1 MTKTPPNRDKK
12 THLFMNTTQA
22 PETSDVAD
30 MYASTS
36 AEEAASQSNPNQTI
50 KVVSDLLKTNVP
62 RINFVEGDNWVRF
75 INPYKNPWYIGVGFY
90 KMHRGDKVARV
101 IHQELFGQPNLF
113 RTVQIYLY
121 QNPETK
127 PYMWTMDNPEGFRF
141 DEQRRALLVAAKFEN
156 TLGQFG
162 IAQVTLG
169 RPPRKGKPYRASWGD
184 ALINLPTEKTI
195 DPMDPK
201 ANGALRW
208 GSIFDPVDGRMVK
221 CSLANAGT
229 IGVTATF
236 TPADRTMALGKFEER
251 PGGKK
256 FMPLPQYAEQLR
268 SAPNLQESLVKLT
281 IDQQTELIRTFLPPE
296 LWPHAEK
303 AIANALNGNGGRS
316 RPVSGGA
323 AQPANGAANG
333 GTNGNTVATAAPG
346 PNGTPA
352 AATTKVPVP
361 AEEPAELGPS
371 DQMYVAFVQK
381 LGPKFKE
388 VGEDVVRKLIAR
400 SLVSPA
406 TMSAM
411 AAFTPDVLKTLAV
424 AN

>member
-50 KVVSDLLKTNVP
+50 KVVSDLVKTNVP

-113 RTVQIYLY
+113 RSVQIYLY

-169 RPPRKGKPYRASWGD
+169 RTPRKGKPYRASWGD

-229 IGVTATF
+229 IDVTATF
-236 TPADRTMALGKFEER
+236 TPADRTMPLGKFEER

-256 FMPLPQYAEQLR
+256 FIPLPQYAEQLR
-268 SAPNLQESLVKLT
+268 CAPNLQESLVKLT

-303 AIANALNGNGGRS
+303 AIDNALNGNGRRS

-323 AQPANGAANG
+323 AQPANGAASG
-333 GTNGNTVATAAPG
+333 GTNGNNAAPG
-346 PNGTPA
+346 PNGTAA

-388 VGEDVVRKLIAR
+388 VGEDVVRKLIDR
-400 SLVSPA
+400 SLVSPT

-411 AAFTPDVLKTLAV
+411 AAFTPDVLKTIAV
-424 AN
+424 AK

>member
-1 MTKTPPNRDKK
+1 
-12 THLFMNTTQA
+12 
-22 PETSDVAD
+22 
-30 MYASTS
+30 
-36 AEEAASQSNPNQTI
+36 
-50 KVVSDLLKTNVP
+50 
-62 RINFVEGDNWVRF
+62 
-75 INPYKNPWYIGVGFY
+75 
-90 KMHRGDKVARV
+90 MHRGDKVARV

-113 RTVQIYLY
+113 RSVQIYLY

-169 RPPRKGKPYRASWGD
+169 RTPRKGKPYRASWGD

-229 IGVTATF
+229 IDVTATF
-236 TPADRTMALGKFEER
+236 TPADRTMPLGKFEER

-256 FMPLPQYAEQLR
+256 FIPLPQYAEQLR
-268 SAPNLQESLVKLT
+268 CAPNLQESLVKLT

-303 AIANALNGNGGRS
+303 AIDNALNGNGRRS

-333 GTNGNTVATAAPG
+333 GTNGSTAATAAPG

-352 AATTKVPVP
+352 TATTKVPVP

-388 VGEDVVRKLIAR
+388 VGEDVVRKLIDR
-400 SLVSPA
+400 SLVSPT

-411 AAFTPDVLKTLAV
+411 AAFTPDVLKTIAV
-424 AN
+424 AK

>member
-1 MTKTPPNRDKK
+1 MNGTPTPEPND
-12 THLFMNTTQA
+12 L
-22 PETSDVAD
+22 AD
-30 MYASTS
+30 MYGATS
-36 AEEAASQSNPNQTI
+36 AEEAATQSNPNQTT
-50 KVVSDLLKTNVP
+50 KVVSDLIKSNVP
-62 RINFVEGDNWVRF
+62 RITFAEGDNWVRF
-75 INPYKNPWYIGVGFY
+75 INPYKNPWYIAVGFY
-90 KMHRGDKVARV
+90 KMHLGDKVARV

-113 RTVQIYLY
+113 RIVQIYLY
-121 QNPETK
+121 QNPDTK

-169 RPPRKGKPYRASWGD
+169 RAPRKGKPYRASWGD
-184 ALINLPTEKTI
+184 ALINLPSEKTI

-201 ANGALRW
+201 ANGSLRW
-208 GSIFDPVDGRMVK
+208 GSIFDPVDGRLIK

-236 TPADRTMALGKFEER
+236 TPADRTMPLGRFEER

-256 FMPLPQYAEQLR
+256 FVPLPQYAEQLR
-268 SAPNLQESLVKLT
+268 GAPNLQESLVRQT
-281 IDQQTELIRTFLPPE
+281 VDQQTDLIRTFLPPD

-303 AIANALNGNGGRS
+303 AIANALNGNGRKS
-316 RPVSGGA
+316 RPVSTA
-323 AQPANGAANG
+323 VAQPQNGAGNGAANG
-333 GTNGNTVATAAPG
+333 STAAVPG

-352 AATTKVPVP
+352 AATTKLPVP
-361 AEEPAELGPS
+361 AEEPAELAPA

-381 LGPKFKE
+381 LGPKFKD

-406 TMSAM
+406 TMSAV
-411 AAFTPDVLKTLAV
+411 AEFTPDVLKTLAL
-424 AN
+424 AA

>member
-1 MTKTPPNRDKK
+1 MNGTP
-12 THLFMNTTQA
+12 T
-22 PETSDVAD
+22 PESNDLAD
-30 MYASTS
+30 MYGATS
-36 AEEAASQSNPNQTI
+36 AEEAATQSNPNQTT
-50 KVVSDLLKTNVP
+50 KVVSDLIKSNVP
-62 RINFVEGDNWVRF
+62 RITFAEGDNWVRF
-75 INPYKNPWYIGVGFY
+75 INPYKNPWYIAVGFY
-90 KMHRGDKVARV
+90 KMHLGDKVARV

-113 RTVQIYLY
+113 RIVQIYLY
-121 QNPETK
+121 QNPDTK

-169 RPPRKGKPYRASWGD
+169 RAPRKGKPYRASWGD
-184 ALINLPTEKTI
+184 ALINLPSEKTI

-201 ANGALRW
+201 ANGSLRW
-208 GSIFDPVDGRMVK
+208 GSIFDPVDGRLIK

-236 TPADRTMALGKFEER
+236 TPADRTMPLGRFEER

-256 FMPLPQYAEQLR
+256 FVPLPQYAEQLR
-268 SAPNLQESLVKLT
+268 GAPNLQESLVRQT
-281 IDQQTELIRTFLPPE
+281 VDQQTDLIRTFLPPD

-303 AIANALNGNGGRS
+303 AIANALNGNGRKS
-316 RPVSGGA
+316 RPVSTA
-323 AQPANGAANG
+323 VAQPQNGAGNGAANG
-333 GTNGNTVATAAPG
+333 STAAVPG
-346 PNGTPA
+346 PNGAPA
-352 AATTKVPVP
+352 AATTKLPVP
-361 AEEPAELGPS
+361 AEEPAELAPA

-381 LGPKFKE
+381 LGPKFKD

-406 TMSAM
+406 TMSAV
-411 AAFTPDVLKTLAV
+411 AEFTPDVLKTLAL
-424 AN
+424 AA

>member
-1 MTKTPPNRDKK
+1 
-12 THLFMNTTQA
+12 
-22 PETSDVAD
+22 
-30 MYASTS
+30 
-36 AEEAASQSNPNQTI
+36 
-50 KVVSDLLKTNVP
+50 
-62 RINFVEGDNWVRF
+62 VRF
-75 INPYKNPWYIGVGFY
+75 INPYKNPWYIAVGFY
-90 KMHRGDKVARV
+90 KMHLGDKVARV

-113 RTVQIYLY
+113 RIVQIYLY
-121 QNPETK
+121 QNPDTK

-169 RPPRKGKPYRASWGD
+169 RAPRKGKPYRASWGD
-184 ALINLPTEKTI
+184 ALINLPSEKTI

-201 ANGALRW
+201 ANGSLRW
-208 GSIFDPVDGRMVK
+208 GSIFDPVDGRLIK

-236 TPADRTMALGKFEER
+236 TPADRTMPLGRFEER

-256 FMPLPQYAEQLR
+256 FVPLPQYAEQLR
-268 SAPNLQESLVKLT
+268 GAPNLQESLVRQT
-281 IDQQTELIRTFLPPE
+281 IDQQTDLIRTFLPPD

-303 AIANALNGNGGRS
+303 AIANALNGNGRKS
-316 RPVSGGA
+316 RPVSTA
-323 AQPANGAANG
+323 VAQPQNGAGNGAANG
-333 GTNGNTVATAAPG
+333 STAAVPG
-346 PNGTPA
+346 PNGAPA
-352 AATTKVPVP
+352 AATTKLPVP
-361 AEEPAELGPS
+361 AEEPAELAPA

-381 LGPKFKE
+381 LGPKFKD

-406 TMSAM
+406 TMNAV
-411 AAFTPDVLKTLAV
+411 AEFTPDVLKTLAL
-424 AN
+424 AA